1 METYSFW
8 QDFFA
13 TYRSSPDAIKA
24 LWLIVPPTFAVALA
38 RVVLSAFHDAPES
51 NITVEFESRD
61 QPVQSREN
69 EEVLIFAGGRLL
81 DRFEIPQKS
90 DSRITRPRML

>member
-1 METYSFW
+1 MENYSFW

-38 RVVLSAFHDAPES
+38 RAVLQPWSWKNHDKTLP
-51 NITVEFESRD
+51 NITLEPPSAEH
-61 QPVQSREN
+61 PVQSRRS
-69 EEVLIFAGGRLL
+69 EEVLVFVRGRLL
-81 DRFEIPQKS
+81 DRFEVPDKCG
-90 DSRITRPRML
+90 RER

>member
-1 METYSFW
+1 MENYSFW

-24 LWLIVPPTFAVALA
+24 LWLIVPPTFAVAFA
-38 RVVLSAFHDAPES
+38 RVVANAFRHTTVS
-51 NITVEFESRD
+51 NITVEFQSRD
-61 QPVQSREN
+61 RPVQNREN

-81 DRFEIPQKS
+81 DRFAVPHKS
-90 DSRITRPRML
+90 DARISSNSR

>member
-1 METYSFW
+1 MENYSFW

-24 LWLIVPPTFAVALA
+24 LWLLVPPTFAVAFT
-38 RVVLSAFHDAPES
+38 RVVLNAFHDTPAS

-61 QPVQSREN
+61 QPVQNREN
-69 EEVLIFAGGRLL
+69 DEVLIFAGGRLL
-81 DRFEIPQKS
+81 DRFAVPHKS
-90 DSRITRPRML
+90 NAPVHE